1 VKFAYIYLL
10 LLFIFFSCKEKENSN
25 VRNHSIKV
33 SKANGYVVSK
43 DSIEKPTVI
52 FVDDSKLLK
61 VAVGSPKV
69 LPTNTNVHLVGA
81 EKVLAVGNPQV
92 FIPGKDTLLLPK
104 AFPIKTETVVKN
116 RVGIPEEV
124 IAKDPFTKDQ
134 NPNNFSTFG
143 KLQGLKHGSI
153 NCLLED
159 NRGNIW
165 LGTPGGGVTKYDGK
179 SFTHFT
185 VAEGLNSNEI
195 YSIYEDKIGN
205 LWFGS
210 ENAGVCKYDGKF
222 FTHYSEKDG
231 LSNNYVTSIF
241 QDHNDDMWFGTSNG
255 LSKWDEKSFTNYTNK
270 EGLNNNVVYSII
282 EDDSKNLWIETGGG
296 VCKFD
301 GKAFY
306 NYSTTQGLSDNT
318 VLCSLKDKQG
328 NLWFGTYQG
337 GVTYYNGKNFK
348 HYSITEGLSNQSVS
362 CILEDKAGDIWIGT
376 YGGGLNKF
384 DGNSFTHFAENEGL
398 NSNEIL
404 SLLEDRSGNIWVG
417 TNAGGLSKY
426 DGKTFTHFT
435 EKEGLSNNLVLSVL
449 EDKSGKMWFG
459 SFNGLNKYDGKS
471 FSHFSMTEGMNSND
485 VKSII
490 QDRKGNLWLGT
501 YEGGLSKFDG
511 NTFTHYTEKEG
522 LPSNIV
528 FSIIE
533 DKKGN
538 IWFGTEGGGACKF
551 DGRSFTI
558 FTEKQGL
565 AGNFIKSILQDSK
578 GYIWFAT
585 AGGGISKYDGKGF
598 TNFNEKNGFCNNTI
612 RNIFEDR
619 KGRLWFATN
628 AGVSM
633 YNGSEFIDFTD
644 KDGLSNN
651 AVFSIVQDNIGNLWF
666 GTRFGVSKLT
676 EKKCNEVLKKI
687 KSNTLTENDV
697 IFKNYTYQDGFLG
710 VGVNGGNTMTQSKDG
725 HIWMAAN
732 DRLMMYH
739 PPVGGEKPDTN
750 APRIQLSNIELFNQ
764 SISWSN
770 IENKKDTS
778 FLLGNGVKVGNFQ
791 FEGISNWN
799 NLPEKL
805 SLAYNNNYITFN
817 FIGVTMNQPKK
828 VKYQYILEGLDDNW
842 SAVTTKNS
850 APYGNLPHGD
860 YVFKVKAMNSEGYW
874 CSPVEYAF
882 TIRPPFWQTWWF
894 RTVVLLAIIGSI
906 WYFIKSR
913 ERKLVSEKL
922 KLEKTV
928 EERTAEVVEQKH
940 MIEEKHKEITDSI
953 NYAERIQRSLLA
965 TKELLDENLK
975 EYFILFKPKDVV
987 SGDFYRAAKL
997 SNGNFALLT
1006 ADSTG
1011 HGVPGAIMSILNIS
1025 CLKESVKEGILQ
1037 PADILNRTRK
1047 LIIDTLALDGS
1058 VEGGKD
1064 GMDAS
1069 LTIYDFANKK
1079 LIVSS
1084 ANNPVWIVRGKE
1096 TIEIKADKM
1105 PVGKHDKDNISFT
1118 QHEFDLQENDVVY
1131 TLTDGFPDQ
1140 FGGEKGKK
1148 FMSKKLRELLASH
1161 ASLPMQEQK
1170 QLLEQIFMEW
1180 KGNNEQVDD
1189 VTLIGVRV

>member
-1 VKFAYIYLL
+1 MRFIYLYFFVL
-10 LLFIFFSCKEKENSN
+10 LAFISCKEKDNQN
-25 VRNHSIKV
+25 VRIHSIKV
-33 SKANGYVVSK
+33 HKANGYVVAK
-43 DSIEKPTVI
+43 DSMEKPAIVFI
-52 FVDDSKLLK
+52 DESKLLK
-61 VAVGSPKV
+61 VPVGKPMV
-69 LPTNTNVHLVGA
+69 FPTNTNVHVLGK
-81 EKVLAVGNPQV
+81 EKMVIPGNPQV
-92 FIPGKDTLLLPK
+92 FVPGKDTFSLPK
-104 AFPIKTETVVKN
+104 IIQIKTEAVVKN

-165 LGTPGGGVTKYDGK
+165 LGTAGGGITKYDGK

-185 VAEGLNSNEI
+185 VEEGLNSNSVNTI
-195 YSIYEDKIGN
+195 FEDKAGN
-205 LWFGS
+205 LWFGTVDG
-210 ENAGVCKYDGKF
+210 GVCKYEGKF
-222 FTHYSEKDG
+222 FTHFSEQDG
-231 LSNNYVTSIF
+231 LSNKYVTSIF
-241 QDHNDDMWFGTSNG
+241 QDHNGILWFGTADG
-255 LSKWDEKSFTNYTNK
+255 LSKYDEKKFTNYTVK
-270 EGLNNNVVYSII
+270 EGLSNSVVYSII
-282 EDDSKNLWIETGGG
+282 EDDANNLWIGTGAGIS
-296 VCKFD
+296 KFD
-301 GKAFY
+301 GKSFS
-306 NYSTTQGLSDNT
+306 NYTTSQGISDNT
-318 VLCSLKDKQG
+318 VLCNLKDKQG
-328 NLWFGTYQG
+328 HLWFGTYQG
-337 GVTYYNGKNFK
+337 GVTVYNGKSFN
-348 HYSITEGLSNQSVS
+348 HLGVDQGLSNQAVS
-362 CILEDKAGDIWIGT
+362 CILQDKTGNIWLGT
-376 YGGGLNKF
+376 SGGGLNKY
-384 DGNSFTHFAENEGL
+384 DGKSFTHFTEQEGL

-404 SLLEDRSGNIWVG
+404 SLLEDKSGNIWVG

-435 EKEGLSNNLVLSVL
+435 DKEGLSNNLVFSVL
-449 EDKSGKMWFG
+449 EEKSGNMWFG
-459 SFNGLNKYDGKS
+459 SYMGLNKYDGKS
-471 FSHFSMTEGMNSND
+471 FAHFTDKEGLNNND
-485 VKSII
+485 VKTVI
-490 QDRKGNLWLGT
+490 QDRRGNIWFGS
-501 YEGGLSKFDG
+501 YGGGVSKFDG
-511 NTFTHYTEKEG
+511 YTFTHYTEKDG
-522 LPSNIV
+522 LSNNIV

-538 IWFGTEGGGACKF
+538 LWFGTEGGGICKF
-551 DGRSFTI
+551 DGRSFTKY
-558 FTEKQGL
+558 TEEQGL
-565 AGNFIKSILQDSK
+565 ASNFINAMLQDSK
-578 GYIWFAT
+578 GCIWFAT
-585 AGGGISKYDGKGF
+585 AGGGVSKYDSKGF
-598 TNFNEKNGFCNNTI
+598 TNFNEKNGFINNDVKYMIEDKTG
-612 RNIFEDR
+612 NI
-619 KGRLWFATN
+619 WFATFD
-628 AGVSM
+628 GVTM
-633 YNGSEFIDFTD
+633 YDGFNFTDFTE
-644 KDGLSNN
+644 KDGLSHN
-651 AVFSIVQDNIGNLWF
+651 VVWSILQDKIGNIWF

-676 EKKCNEVLKKI
+676 ESKLNEVIKKI
-687 KSNTLTENDV
+687 KRNTLSESDV

-710 VGVNGGNTMTQSKDG
+710 AGVNGGKTMQESKDG
-725 HIWMAAN
+725 SIWMAAN
-732 DRLMMYH
+732 DRLMVYH

-750 APRIQLSNIELFNQ
+750 APSIQLSNIELFNQ
-764 SISWSN
+764 SISWAN
-770 IENKKDTS
+770 FENKKDTS
-778 FLLGNGVKVGNFQ
+778 FLLGNGVRVGNFQ
-791 FEGISNWN
+791 FDGITNWN

-805 SLAYNNNYITFN
+805 SLVYNNNYITFN

-828 VKYQYILEGLDDNW
+828 VKYQYILEGLDENW
-842 SAVTTKNS
+842 SAVSNRNS

-860 YVFKVKAMNSEGYW
+860 YIFKVKAMNSEGYW
-874 CSPVEYAF
+874 SQPVEYVF

-894 RTVVLLAIIGSI
+894 RILVLLVIIGSV

-975 EYFILFKPKDVV
+975 DYFILFKPKDVV

-1037 PADILNRTRK
+1037 PAEILNRTRK

-1069 LTIYDFANKK
+1069 LTIYDLKNKK
-1079 LIVSS
+1079 LTVSS
-1084 ANNPVWIVRGKE
+1084 ANNPVWIIRGNK

-1105 PVGKHDKDNISFT
+1105 PVGKHDKQDISFT
-1118 QHEFDLQENDVVY
+1118 QHEFDLQENDMVY

-1140 FGGEKGKK
+1140 FGGDKGRK
-1148 FMSKKLRELLASH
+1148 FMSKRLREILSSIAH
-1161 ASLPMQEQK
+1161 LPVHEQK
-1170 QLLEQIFMEW
+1170 EQLEKLFIEW

-1189 VTLIGVRV
+1189 VCLIGVRV